1 MRRGITVRLSG
12 EVLRQ
17 RRIGWVCAAAAG
29 ALVVFP
35 LNAAARPEHGGS
47 GATAAGAG
55 GTVYGGATG
64 QDFPVVIETSKNG
77 RKVVKARIAI
87 RLTCTSGG
95 SFALS
100 DSYAGLSVNKRRR
113 FSTSFGPVTNR
124 NDDGTTTD
132 VQGAISGAFN
142 KARTKASGTWSL
154 KATDHDT
161 SGAVTDTCDSG
172 NISWTAK
179 Q

>member
-1 MRRGITVRLSG
+1 MRLSRR
-12 EVLRQ
+12 VLRH

-29 ALVVFP
+29 ALVVSP
-35 LNAAARPEHGGS
+35 LNAAATPAHGNS
-47 GATAAGAG
+47 RAPTTGAA

-77 RKVVKARIAI
+77 RKVVKAKIAI
-87 RLTCTSGG
+87 RLTCTSG
-95 SFALS
+95 STLTFS
-100 DSYAGLSVNKRRR
+100 DTYTALSVNKRRR
-113 FSTSFGPVTNR
+113 FSTSFGPATTR

-142 KARTKASGTWSL
+142 KARTKAFGNWSF
-154 KATDHDT
+154 KATDHDN